1 MTHHDTPCHRYAVYG
16 FYKTKVLPK
25 TPELLYAKAI
35 AGHDTRQAL
44 KKLSSD
50 VIQIRSVGRKLAK
63 IGHRNPIALFGTI
76 VDQIEAYDNLITP
89 CVDSFKYV
97 KDSFIYSV

>member
-1 MTHHDTPCHRYAVYG
+1 MTHHDNRYAVYG

-44 KKLSSD
+44 KKLSSEAL
-50 VIQIRSVGRKLAK
+50 QVGEEKRHEECD
-63 IGHRNPIALFGTI
+63 IS
-76 VDQIEAYDNLITP
+76 
-89 CVDSFKYV
+89 CYV
-97 KDSFIYSV
+97 CCRVV